1 MRIQGERRLA
11 HPRQAVWEA
20 LMDPEVLARTLPG
33 CERLERLDDET
44 FEGRLRVNVGPVRG
58 DFRGRLVM
66 SGRVPPESYRMQLD
80 GRGPNGFMTGEGT
93 VRLEEQDEEDG
104 GTILSYDLEAQV
116 GGRIAGLGQRLLES
130 TGKAVAQQGLEGLE
144 RQLAALHGG
153 EAVQGDEPIGKGE
166 KLPGVAP
173 SEPPSQVEFAAGV
186 ARQVLRDLVPPEAHR
201 FVLAGA
207 CFLGGLLLGFWMG
220 GRRR

>member
-1 MRIQGERRLA
+1 MRIRGEQRFD
-11 HPRQAVWEA
+11 HPRETVWEA
-20 LMDPEVLARTLPG
+20 LMDPEVLAGTLPG
-33 CERLERLDDET
+33 CERLERVDDGS
-44 FEGRLRVNVGPVRG
+44 FEGRLRVSVGPVRG
-58 DFRGRLVM
+58 EFRGKLVM
-66 SGRVPPESYRMQLD
+66 TERVPPESYRMQLD

-93 VRLEEQDEEDG
+93 VRLEEDEEDG
-104 GTILSYDLEAQV
+104 GTVLSYDLEAQV

-153 EAVQGDEPIGKGE
+153 AARQEEEQIGRRAMEEA
-166 KLPGVAP
+166 AP
-173 SEPPSQVEFAAGV
+173 AAAPPSQIEFAAGV
-186 ARQVLRDLVPPEAHR
+186 ARQVVRDLVPPESRR
-201 FVLAGA
+201 FALAGA